1 MDLKDIKEITGFI
14 KDGRLTG
21 AQSTDNGIISFV
33 KYAPDA
39 AAGSAD
45 MIM

>member
-1 MDLKDIKEITGFI
+1 MVLEDIKEITGFI

-39 AAGSAD
+39 AGGSAD
-45 MIM
+45 MII

>member
-1 MDLKDIKEITGFI
+1 MVLEDIKEITGLI

-21 AQSTDNGIISFV
+21 AQSTDNGIISSA

-39 AAGSAD
+39 AGGSAD
-45 MIM
+45 MII